1 MRSYRTPPP
10 GVRFGGVGSGIL
22 PSMTETPRVRR
33 AKEWG
38 KAQLRTVFE
47 TGQRFGVDVLPRHF
61 YSQIPNI
68 RALKGD
74 RSWQRPYSM
83 VGIAGRD
90 VEQQLAWLRKVCPS
104 EVAAT
109 LPPMDLQQEAAK
121 ANGALGYGPVE
132 SDLLY
137 CVVRTLAPKRMIQV
151 GAGASTWVSLKAA
164 ADAGHS
170 IEITAVDPFP
180 TDYLSTLS
188 NEGKITLRHQPV
200 QAVDP
205 TELARLEPGDILFID
220 STHTV
225 SSGSDVNHMILE
237 VLPRLPKGVLV
248 HFHDITMPYDYSPR
262 ILSGDLFFW
271 NETVLLQAY
280 LTDNPRF
287 EIRAAM
293 ALLHDRAVERVQEII
308 PTYTKPTPLDR
319 GLQVGDGDG
328 QYPSS
333 LWLEVVADPIG

>member
-1 MRSYRTPPP
+1 M
-10 GVRFGGVGSGIL
+10 
-22 PSMTETPRVRR
+22 
-33 AKEWG
+33 KEWG

-68 RALKGD
+68 RALKAD
-74 RSWQRPYSM
+74 RSWQRPYSL

-90 VEQQLAWLRKVCPS
+90 TEQQLSWLRKVCPPGT
-104 EVAAT
+104 AAV
-109 LPPMDLQQEAAK
+109 LPSLHLQEEAAK

-137 CVVRTLAPKRMIQV
+137 CVVRTLAPRRMIQI
-151 GAGASTWVSLKAA
+151 GAGASTWVALKAV
-164 ADAGHS
+164 ADAGHT
-170 IEITAVDPFP
+170 IDITAVDPFP
-180 TDYLSTLS
+180 TDFLRDLSAA
-188 NEGKITLRHQPV
+188 NKITLRHEPV

-205 TELARLEPGDILFID
+205 AELARLEPGDVLFID

-225 SSGSDVNHMILE
+225 SAGSDVNHMILE

-248 HFHDITMPYDYSPR
+248 HFHDITMPFDYGPSV
-262 ILSGDLFFW
+262 LSSDLFFW

-280 LTDNPRF
+280 LADNPRF

-293 ALLHDRAVERVQEII
+293 ALLHETAVERVQEII
-308 PTYTKPTPLDR
+308 PTYTDPVPLDR
-319 GLQVGDGDG
+319 GVRPADRDG

-333 LWLEVVADPIG
+333 IWLEVVADPVD